1 MTDIFSEELSPEFV
15 RNMLKGSYDW
25 NCSYFLVTTASGGFE
40 VVARNNT
47 TQEETVVLE
56 NGEFETF
63 CADYDED
70 TRKPDE
76 SAFYFNDYD
85 EQATDEQG
93 LYDPALEIT
102 PKLFKMNPYV
112 RYVICC
118 LLVALAISLIYTCTI
133 MDTGSIG
140 QVVQRFLE
148 KAVTT
153 LKGG

>member
-70 TRKPDE
+70 TRKPDA
-76 SAFYFNDYD
+76 SAFYFNDND
-85 EQATDEQG
+85 EQAVDEQG
-93 LYDPALEIT
+93 LYDPALEVT

-112 RYVICC
+112 RYILCAM
-118 LLVALAISLIYTCTI
+118 LVVSAVYLIYACTR
-133 MDTGSIG
+133 MDTGSVG
-140 QVVQRFLE
+140 QSFQGLLE
-148 KAVTT
+148 KVVTAI
-153 LKGG
+153 KGG